1 MNNRYMRVINL
12 CCNIADLIERLIKFL
27 NKNTYIMVA
36 IHGEP
41 FCRSMRDALNLL
53 MRNIGNV
60 YVTSRVTTLQF
71 AIFNISISAAM
82 GGLTY
87 WLLPNDIEQNLMIYP
102 ILVAVIGSSIVAATF
117 FGVYSMAIDTLF
129 LCFCKY
135 HIYLSQNLK

>member
-1 MNNRYMRVINL
+1 MNNRYMRLINM
-12 CCNIADLIERLIKFL
+12 CCNIADYIERFLKFL

-53 MRNIGNV
+53 MRNIANV

-71 AIFNISISAAM
+71 FIFNISISAAM

-87 WLLPNDIEQNLMIYP
+87 LLLPIDIAENLMIYP
-102 ILVAVIGSSIVAATF
+102 ILVSFIGSFMVSATF
-117 FGVYSMAIDTLF
+117 FSVYSMAIDTLF

-135 HIYLSQNLK
+135 HT

>member
-1 MNNRYMRVINL
+1 MRVINL
-12 CCNIADLIERLIKFL
+12 CCNIADLIERFLKFL

-53 MRNIGNV
+53 MRNIENV
-60 YVTSRVTTLQF
+60 YVTSRVTSLQF

-87 WLLPNDIEQNLMIYP
+87 MLLPNDIDQNLMIYP
-102 ILVAVIGSSIVAATF
+102 ISVAVIGSFIVAFTF

-135 HIYLSQNLK
+135 YTYIYHKI